1 MTVEEEVAAVKAR
14 VAAAHRNQAGAR
26 QALGIA
32 QAQVREAATAL
43 QGEFGVTSLE
53 QARELQH
60 DLRERLDVEL
70 LTVQQELAKV
80 EASA

>member
-14 VAAAHRNQAGAR
+14 VAAAQRNQAGAR

-43 QGEFGVTSLE
+43 QAEFGVTSLE
-53 QARELQH
+53 QARELQAG
-60 DLRERLDVEL
+60 LRESLDAEL
-70 LTVQQELAKV
+70 VTVQQELAKV